1 MQPDFIVVGAGTS
14 GCVLAQRL
22 ATRGNRVIL
31 LEAGGS
37 HRHMNVRI
45 PAAFPKLF
53 KTARDWAYETTEQP
67 ALNGRRVFWPR
78 GKMLG
83 GSSSMNAQIHQW
95 CSARDFERWV
105 QLGAA
110 GWGWDVMA
118 SALKQIDHEL
128 NGGRL
133 HQPNPLTQ
141 AFLRAAEAEGLSS
154 EGDYNGGELTA
165 GAWISQVTHRNGARW
180 SAADAFLPKSK
191 DVQVLT
197 GATVQRVLFDGKRA
211 TGVEY
216 RQGGNI
222 KRAMAGGGVVLCGG
236 AVNTPQMLMLSG
248 IGPAPALRVVGI
260 EVLTDAPNVGE
271 NLQDHLMLVM
281 HFRTKRPISL
291 RAAESPLN
299 LWRYFTGR
307 RGMLASNVAEAI
319 AFLPSRPGGAI
330 DLEIVFAPVLFEN
343 EGLSPPSAHGF
354 SLAPVLLSPKSRGRV
369 SLAAKTADA
378 HPLIDPAYLSDPD
391 GEDLARLV
399 TAARAAHQ
407 IASQV
412 PLAEE
417 ADGMILPRDTEE
429 KTIVAAI
436 RATAHTIYH
445 PVGTCRM
452 GSDPGSVV
460 DCDLRVRHVERLWV
474 ADASVMPTIPSGHPN
489 AVVAAIAHRAGEL
502 VARRSIQER

>member
-1 MQPDFIVVGAGTS
+1 MQPDFIVVGAGTA
-14 GCVLAQRL
+14 GCVLSQRL
-22 ATRGNRVIL
+22 SERGNRVML

-45 PAAFPKLF
+45 PAAFSKLF

-67 ALNGRRVFWPR
+67 TLNGRRVFWPR

-95 CSARDFERWV
+95 CSSRDFERWT

-118 SALKQIDHEL
+118 SALKQIDPEL
-128 NGGRL
+128 NGGQLRE
-133 HQPNPLTQ
+133 PNPLTE

-154 EGDYNGGELTA
+154 GGSYNGGELTA

-180 SAADAFLPKSK
+180 SAADAFLSK
-191 DVQVLT
+191 AKRVHVLT
-197 GATVQRVLFDGKRA
+197 DATVQRVLFEGKRA
-211 TGVEY
+211 TGVEF
-216 RQGGNI
+216 RQGGKI
-222 KRAMAGGGVVLCGG
+222 KRAVAGRGVVLCGG
-236 AVNTPQMLMLSG
+236 AVNSPQMLMLSG
-248 IGPAPALRVVGI
+248 IGPTSSLRAVGI
-260 EVLTDAPNVGE
+260 DVLADAPNVGE

-281 HFRTKRPISL
+281 HFRAKRPISL
-291 RAAESPLN
+291 RAAESPAN
-299 LWRYFTGR
+299 LWRYLTAR

-319 AFLPSRPGGAI
+319 AFLPSRPGGAV
-330 DLEIVFAPVLFEN
+330 DVEIVFAPVLFEN

-369 SLAAKTADA
+369 SLTAKTADA
-378 HPLIDPAYLSDPD
+378 HPLIDPAYLSDPG

-399 TAARAAHQ
+399 AAARAAHR
-407 IASQV
+407 IASQL

-417 ADGMILPRDTEE
+417 TDGMILPRDAEE
-429 KTIVAAI
+429 RTIVEAI

-460 DCDLRVRHVERLWV
+460 DCDLMVRHVERLWV
-474 ADASVMPTIPSGHPN
+474 ADASVMPTVPSGHPN
-489 AVVAAIAHRAGEL
+489 AVVAAIAHRAAEL
-502 VARRSIQER
+502 IAR